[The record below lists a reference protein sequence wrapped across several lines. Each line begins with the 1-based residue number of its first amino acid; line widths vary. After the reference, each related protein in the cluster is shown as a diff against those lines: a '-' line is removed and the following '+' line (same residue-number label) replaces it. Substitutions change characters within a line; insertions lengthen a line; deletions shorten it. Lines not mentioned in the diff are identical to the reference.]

1 MHSLVDDF
9 AAGILRNPSAPC
21 VSLYQPTHRSHPENG
36 QDRIRFGNLVKT
48 IEASLAQKYEPAQ
61 IAPLM
66 DRLQKLGENRNF
78 WNHTL
83 DGLAVL
89 VASDEFRVYRLQR
102 TVPELAIVADSFH
115 IKPLLRMVQSADRYQ
130 VLAISR
136 HEAKLFVGNR
146 DVLDPFDAGEDFPGT
161 LEAVLGE
168 DPLRGRPAAWSRG
181 ASASMAGVRDGQV
194 EKGSLVD
201 ADTEQF
207 FRAVDRSVMN
217 QFSRPSK
224 LPLLLAALPEHV
236 AAFRR
241 VSHNPFLM
249 AESIDANA
257 DALSLDELRTRA
269 WKLIEPKY
277 LERLAGLVD
286 MYHAARA
293 KWLAND
299 DVAQVARSAVS
310 GRVATL
316 LVEADR
322 QVPGRLDTGSGAVE
336 FAELSAPDVDDLL
349 DDLAEVV
356 LNHGG
361 QVIVVPK
368 QRMPSETG
376 LAAIY
381 RF

>member
-1 MHSLVDDF
+1 MHSLADDF
-9 AAGILRNPSAPC
+9 AAGVLRNPSAPC
-21 VSLYQPTHRSHPENG
+21 VSLYQPTHRSHPANG
-36 QDRIRFGNLVKT
+36 QDRIRYGNLVKT
-48 IEASLAQKYEPAQ
+48 VEASLLQKYDAAQ
-61 IAPLM
+61 IEPLL
-66 DRLQKLGENRNF
+66 DRLRKLGDDRSF

-130 VLAISR
+130 VLAINR

-146 DVLDPFDAGEDFPGT
+146 DVLDPFDAGADFPGS

-181 ASASMAGVRDGQV
+181 ASASVSGVRDGVV
-194 EKGSLVD
+194 EKGALVD

-207 FRAVDRSVMN
+207 FRAVDRAVVN
-217 QFSRPSK
+217 QFSRPSR
-224 LPLLLAALPEHV
+224 LPLLLAALPEHH
-236 AAFRR
+236 AAFRK

-249 AESIDANA
+249 AESIDTNA
-257 DALSLDELRTRA
+257 DALSLEELRARA
-269 WKLIEPKY
+269 WQLIEPKY

-299 DVAQVARSAVS
+299 DIAQVARSAAS
-310 GRVATL
+310 GRIATL
-316 LVEADR
+316 LVEANR
-322 QVPGRLDTGSGAVE
+322 QVAGRIDSSNGAVD
-336 FAELSAPDVDDLL
+336 FADLSEPDVDDLL
-349 DDLAEVV
+349 DDIAEIT

-361 QVIVVPK
+361 QVVVVPK
-368 QRMPSETG
+368 PRMPSETG